1 MINFSNYIMLGKANR
16 FPNRIKLRNTFK
28 KIIKK
33 KINLLL
39 QFFYIFHRSSAKT
52 LLK

>member
-1 MINFSNYIMLGKANR
+1 MLGKVNR
-16 FPNRIKLRNTFK
+16 YPKRIKLRNTFK

-33 KINLLL
+33 NNLLL
-39 QFFYIFHRSSAKT
+39 QFFYISHRSSAKT